1 MNQNPTAVNGAH
13 VTTALNGAPV
23 TVTLLGTGD
32 AFASYGRSQSGYL
45 IDAPGG
51 RILMEAGP
59 GLMQALKGRGVS
71 TDSFDLL
78 LISHLH
84 GDHYGGLP
92 FLILDY
98 MWETRRKKALTI
110 AGPPKLEERTWLL
123 MRTMFPHFEL
133 DKVKHKLK
141 FIVLEPGHSTK
152 LGKFKVSA
160 IRSPHTKPDISL
172 SLRVD
177 GGGKSVVFSGDSG
190 WNDELVKFSDG
201 ADLFLCECTY
211 YESVHLKFHL
221 NYPQLAANRDKFNVR
236 RMVLTHL
243 GREVLS
249 RREDEIA
256 LEMGY
261 DGMKVEI

>member
-1 MNQNPTAVNGAH
+1 MNPNRTAS
-13 VTTALNGAPV
+13 NGAPA

-32 AFASYGRSQSGYL
+32 AFASFGRSQSGYL

-59 GLMQALKGRGVS
+59 GLLPALKSNGIAP
-71 TDSFDLL
+71 DSFDLL

-84 GDHYGGLP
+84 GDHFGGLP

-98 MWETRRKKALTI
+98 MWETPRKKMLTI
-110 AGPPKLEERTWLL
+110 AGPPRLEERTWLL

-133 DKVKHKLK
+133 DKIKRKLK
-141 FIVLEPGHSTK
+141 FVVLEPGSSTR
-152 LGKFKVSA
+152 LGKFKVRA

-172 SLRVD
+172 SLRID
-177 GGGKSVVFSGDSG
+177 GGGKSIVFSGDSG
-190 WNDELVKFSDG
+190 WNDDLVELSAG

-211 YESVHLKFHL
+211 YESTELDFHL
-221 NYPQLAANRDKFNVR
+221 NYPLLAANRDKFKVR

-243 GREVLS
+243 GREVLN
-249 RREDEIA
+249 RADEIA
-256 LEMGY
+256 IEMGY
-261 DGMKVEI
+261 DGMKIEI

>member
-1 MNQNPTAVNGAH
+1 MNPNRTAS
-13 VTTALNGAPV
+13 NGAPV

-32 AFASYGRSQSGYL
+32 AFASFGRCQAGYL

-59 GLMQALKGRGVS
+59 GLMPALKSHGVAP
-71 TDSFDLL
+71 DSFDLL

-84 GDHYGGLP
+84 GDHFGGLP

-98 MWETRRKKALTI
+98 IWETPRKKVLTI
-110 AGPPKLEERTWLL
+110 AGPARLEQRTWLL

-141 FIVLEPGHSTK
+141 FVVLEPGSSTR
-152 LGKFKVSA
+152 LGEFKVSA
-160 IRSPHTKPDISL
+160 IRSPHTKPEISL
-172 SLRVD
+172 SLRID
-177 GGGKSVVFSGDSG
+177 GGGKSIVFSGDSG
-190 WNDELVKFSDG
+190 WNDELVELSAG

-211 YESVHLKFHL
+211 YESAHLKFHL
-221 NYPQLAANRDKFNVR
+221 NYPLLAANRDKFKVR

-249 RREDEIA
+249 REDEID

-261 DGMKVEI
+261 DGMKIEI

>member
-1 MNQNPTAVNGAH
+1 MNPNRTAS
-13 VTTALNGAPV
+13 NGAPV

-32 AFASYGRSQSGYL
+32 AFASFGRSQSGYL

-59 GLMQALKGRGVS
+59 GLMPALKTNGVAP
-71 TDSFDLL
+71 DSFDLL

-84 GDHYGGLP
+84 GDHFAGLP

-98 MWETRRKKALTI
+98 MWETPRKKVLTV
-110 AGPPKLEERTWLL
+110 AGPAKLEERTWLL

-133 DKVKHKLK
+133 DKIKHKLK
-141 FIVLEPGHSTK
+141 FVVLEPGSSTR
-152 LGKFKVSA
+152 LGKFKVRA
-160 IRSPHTKPDISL
+160 IRSPHTKPEISL
-172 SLRVD
+172 SLRID
-177 GGGKSVVFSGDSG
+177 GGGKSIVFSGDSG
-190 WNDELVKFSDG
+190 WNDELVELSAG

-211 YESVHLKFHL
+211 YESTQLTFHL
-221 NYPQLAANRDKFNVR
+221 NYPLLAANRDKFKVR

-249 RREDEIA
+249 RADEIA

-261 DGMKVEI
+261 DGMKIEI

>member
-1 MNQNPTAVNGAH
+1 MNPNRTPS
-13 VTTALNGAPV
+13 NGAPV

-32 AFASYGRSQSGYL
+32 AFASFGRVQAGYL

-59 GLMQALKGRGVS
+59 GLMPALKTNGIAP
-71 TDSFDLL
+71 DSFDLL

-84 GDHYGGLP
+84 GDHFAGLP

-98 MWETRRKKALTI
+98 MWETPRKKVLTV

-133 DKVKHKLK
+133 DKIKRKLK
-141 FIVLEPGHSTK
+141 FVVLEPGSSTR
-152 LGKFKVSA
+152 LGKFKVRA
-160 IRSPHTKPDISL
+160 IRSPHTRPDISL
-172 SLRVD
+172 SLRID
-177 GGGKSVVFSGDSG
+177 GGGKSIVFSGDSG
-190 WNDELVKFSDG
+190 WNDELVELSAG

-211 YESVHLKFHL
+211 YESTELNFHL
-221 NYPQLAANRDKFNVR
+221 NYPLLAANRDKFKVR

-249 RREDEIA
+249 RADEIV

-261 DGMKVEI
+261 DGMKIEI

>member
-1 MNQNPTAVNGAH
+1 MNPNRTAS
-13 VTTALNGAPV
+13 NGAPV

-32 AFASYGRSQSGYL
+32 AFASFGRSQSGYL

-59 GLMQALKGRGVS
+59 GLLQALKSNGVS

-84 GDHYGGLP
+84 GDHFAGLP

-98 MWETRRKKALTI
+98 MWETPRKKLLTI
-110 AGPPKLEERTWLL
+110 AGPAKLEQRTWLL
-123 MRTMFPHFEL
+123 TRAMFPHFEL
-133 DKVKHKLK
+133 DKIKRKLK
-141 FIVLEPGHSTK
+141 FVVLEPGSSTR

-160 IRSPHTKPDISL
+160 IRSPHTKPEISL
-172 SLRVD
+172 SLRID
-177 GGGKSVVFSGDSG
+177 GGGKSIVFSGDSG
-190 WNDELVKFSDG
+190 WNDELVDLSAG

-211 YESVHLKFHL
+211 YESAHLKFHL
-221 NYPQLAANRDKFNVR
+221 NYPLLAANRDKFKVR

-249 RREDEIA
+249 REDEIA

-261 DGMKVEI
+261 DGMKIEI

>member
-1 MNQNPTAVNGAH
+1 MNPNRTPS
-13 VTTALNGAPV
+13 NGAPV

-32 AFASYGRSQSGYL
+32 AFASFGRVQAGYL

-59 GLMQALKGRGVS
+59 GLMPALKTNGIAP
-71 TDSFDLL
+71 DSFDLL

-84 GDHYGGLP
+84 GDHFAGLP

-98 MWETRRKKALTI
+98 MWETPRKKVLTV

-133 DKVKHKLK
+133 DKIKRKLK
-141 FIVLEPGHSTK
+141 FVVLEPGSSTR
-152 LGKFKVSA
+152 LGKFKVRA
-160 IRSPHTKPDISL
+160 IRSPHTRPDISL
-172 SLRVD
+172 SLRID
-177 GGGKSVVFSGDSG
+177 GGGKSIVFSGDSG
-190 WNDELVKFSDG
+190 WNDELVEFSAG

-211 YESVHLKFHL
+211 YESTELNFHL
-221 NYPQLAANRDKFNVR
+221 NYPLLAANRDKFKVR

-249 RREDEIA
+249 RADEIV

-261 DGMKVEI
+261 DGMKIEI

>member
-1 MNQNPTAVNGAH
+1 MVRSGA
-13 VTTALNGAPV
+13 NGAPV

-32 AFASYGRSQSGYL
+32 AFASFGRSQSGYL
-45 IDAPGG
+45 IDAPAG

-84 GDHYGGLP
+84 GDHFGGLP

-110 AGPPKLEERTWLL
+110 AGPAKLEERTWSL

-133 DKVKHKLK
+133 DKIKHKLK
-141 FIVLEPGHSTK
+141 FVVLEPGSSTR

-177 GGGKSVVFSGDSG
+177 GGGKSIVFSGDSG
-190 WNDELVKFSDG
+190 WNDELVDFSDG
-201 ADLFLCECTY
+201 RRSVPVRMHLLRERAPEVSSQLSAARGESRQVQGAPDGAD
-211 YESVHLKFHL
+211 
-221 NYPQLAANRDKFNVR
+221 A
-236 RMVLTHL
+236 
-243 GREVLS
+243 S
-249 RREDEIA
+249 RARSAEPR
-256 LEMGY
+256 G
-261 DGMKVEI
+261 

>member
-1 MNQNPTAVNGAH
+1 MNPNRTAS
-13 VTTALNGAPV
+13 NGAPV

-32 AFASYGRSQSGYL
+32 AFASFGRSQSGYL

-59 GLMQALKGRGVS
+59 GLMPALKSNAVAP
-71 TDSFDLL
+71 DSFDLV

-84 GDHYGGLP
+84 GDHFAGLP

-98 MWETRRKKALTI
+98 MWETPRKKLLTI
-110 AGPPKLEERTWLL
+110 AGPPRLEQRTWLL

-133 DKVKHKLK
+133 DKIKRKLK
-141 FIVLEPGHSTK
+141 FVVLEPGSSTR
-152 LGKFKVSA
+152 LGKFKVRA

-172 SLRVD
+172 SLRID
-177 GGGKSVVFSGDSG
+177 GGGKSIVFSGDSG
-190 WNDELVKFSDG
+190 WNDELVELSAG

-211 YESVHLKFHL
+211 YESTELNFHL
-221 NYPQLAANRDKFNVR
+221 NYPLLAANRDKFKVR

-249 RREDEIA
+249 RADEIV

-261 DGMKVEI
+261 DGMKIEI

>member
-1 MNQNPTAVNGAH
+1 
-13 VTTALNGAPV
+13 
-23 TVTLLGTGD
+23 VTLLGTGD
-32 AFASYGRSQSGYL
+32 AFASFGRSQSGYL

-59 GLMQALKGRGVS
+59 GLLQALKSNGVS

-84 GDHYGGLP
+84 GDHFAGLP

-98 MWETRRKKALTI
+98 MWETPRKKVLTI
-110 AGPPKLEERTWLL
+110 AGPAKLEQRTWLL
-123 MRTMFPHFEL
+123 TRAMFPHFEL
-133 DKVKHKLK
+133 DKIKRKLK
-141 FIVLEPGHSTK
+141 FVVLEPGSSTR

-160 IRSPHTKPDISL
+160 IRSPHTEPEISL
-172 SLRVD
+172 SLRID
-177 GGGKSVVFSGDSG
+177 GGGKSIVFSGDSG
-190 WNDELVKFSDG
+190 WNDELVKLSAG

-211 YESVHLKFHL
+211 YESAHLKFHL
-221 NYPQLAANRDKFNVR
+221 NYPLLAANRDKFKVR

-249 RREDEIA
+249 RENEIA

-261 DGMKVEI
+261 DGMKIEI

>member
-1 MNQNPTAVNGAH
+1 MNPNSLASNGAS
-13 VTTALNGAPV
+13 VTL
-23 TVTLLGTGD
+23 TLLGTGD
-32 AFASYGRSQSGYL
+32 AFASFGRAQAGYL
-45 IDAPGG
+45 LDAPGG

-59 GLMQALKGRGVS
+59 GLMQALKGNGVP

-84 GDHYGGLP
+84 GDHFAGLP

-98 MWETRRKKALTI
+98 MWETPRKKLLTI
-110 AGPPKLEERTWLL
+110 AGPPKLEQRTWML
-123 MRTMFPHFEL
+123 MRTMFPHFDL
-133 DKVKHKLK
+133 AKVKHKLR
-141 FIVLEPGHSTK
+141 FVVLEPGRSTR

-160 IRSPHTKPDISL
+160 IRSPHTTPDISL
-172 SLRVD
+172 SLRID
-177 GGGKSVVFSGDSG
+177 GGGKSIVFSGDTG
-190 WNDELVKFSDG
+190 WNDELVELSAG

-211 YESVHLKFHL
+211 YESAHLKFHL
-221 NYPQLAANRDKFNVR
+221 NYPMLAANRDKFKVR

-249 RREDEIA
+249 RADEIA

-261 DGMKVEI
+261 DGMKIEI

>member
-1 MNQNPTAVNGAH
+1 MNPNRTAS
-13 VTTALNGAPV
+13 NGAPV

-32 AFASYGRSQSGYL
+32 AFASFGRSQSGYL

-59 GLMQALKGRGVS
+59 GLLPALKSNGIAP
-71 TDSFDLL
+71 DSFDLL

-84 GDHYGGLP
+84 GDHFGGLP

-98 MWETRRKKALTI
+98 MWETPRKKMLTI

-133 DKVKHKLK
+133 DKIKRKLK
-141 FIVLEPGHSTK
+141 FVVLEPGSSTR

-160 IRSPHTKPDISL
+160 IRSPHTRPDISL
-172 SLRVD
+172 SLRID
-177 GGGKSVVFSGDSG
+177 GGGKSIVFSGDSG
-190 WNDELVKFSDG
+190 WNDGLVELSAG

-211 YESVHLKFHL
+211 YESTQLNFHL
-221 NYPQLAANRDKFNVR
+221 NYPLLAANRDKFKVR

-249 RREDEIA
+249 RADEIA
-256 LEMGY
+256 IEMGY
-261 DGMKVEI
+261 DGMKIEI

>member
-1 MNQNPTAVNGAH
+1 MNPNRTAS
-13 VTTALNGAPV
+13 NGAPV

-32 AFASYGRSQSGYL
+32 AFASFGRSQSGYL

-59 GLMQALKGRGVS
+59 GLLPALKSNGIAP
-71 TDSFDLL
+71 DSFDLL

-84 GDHYGGLP
+84 GDHFGGLP

-98 MWETRRKKALTI
+98 MWETPRKKMLTI

-133 DKVKHKLK
+133 DKIKRKLK
-141 FIVLEPGHSTK
+141 FVVLEPGSSTR
-152 LGKFKVSA
+152 LGKFKVRA

-172 SLRVD
+172 SLRID
-177 GGGKSVVFSGDSG
+177 GGGKSIVFSGDSG
-190 WNDELVKFSDG
+190 WNDGLVELSAG

-211 YESVHLKFHL
+211 YESTQLNFHL
-221 NYPQLAANRDKFNVR
+221 NYPLLAANRDKFKVR

-243 GREVLS
+243 GREVLN
-249 RREDEIA
+249 RADEIA
-256 LEMGY
+256 IEMGY
-261 DGMKVEI
+261 DGMKIEI

>member
-1 MNQNPTAVNGAH
+1 MNPNRTAS
-13 VTTALNGAPV
+13 NGAPV

-32 AFASYGRSQSGYL
+32 AFASFGRSQSGYL

-59 GLMQALKGRGVS
+59 GLLQALKSNGVS

-84 GDHYGGLP
+84 GDHFAGLP

-98 MWETRRKKALTI
+98 MWETPRKKLLTI
-110 AGPPKLEERTWLL
+110 AGPAKLEQRTWLL
-123 MRTMFPHFEL
+123 TRAMFPHFEL
-133 DKVKHKLK
+133 DKIKRKLK
-141 FIVLEPGHSTK
+141 FVVLEPGSSTR

-160 IRSPHTKPDISL
+160 IRSPHTEPEISL
-172 SLRVD
+172 SLRID
-177 GGGKSVVFSGDSG
+177 GGGKSIVFSGDSG
-190 WNDELVKFSDG
+190 WNDELVKLSAG

-211 YESVHLKFHL
+211 YESAHLKFHL
-221 NYPQLAANRDKFNVR
+221 NYPLLAANRDKFKVR

-249 RREDEIA
+249 RENEIA

-261 DGMKVEI
+261 DGMKIEI

>member
-1 MNQNPTAVNGAH
+1 MNQNPTAP
-13 VTTALNGAPV
+13 NGAPV
-23 TVTLLGTGD
+23 TVTLMGTGD
-32 AFASYGRSQSGYL
+32 AFASFGRSQSGYL
-45 IDAPGG
+45 IDAPAG

-59 GLMQALKGRGVS
+59 GLLPALKGSGVS

-84 GDHYGGLP
+84 GDHFGGLP

-98 MWETRRKKALTI
+98 MWETRRKKRLTI
-110 AGPPKLEERTWLL
+110 AGPPKLEERTWTL

-133 DKVKHKLK
+133 DEIKHKLK
-141 FIVLEPGHSTK
+141 FVVLEAGHSVR

-172 SLRVD
+172 SLRID
-177 GGGKSVVFSGDSG
+177 GGGKSIVFSGDSG
-190 WNDELVKFSDG
+190 WNDELVALSDG

-211 YESVHLKFHL
+211 FESAHLKFHL
-221 NYPQLAANRDKFNVR
+221 NYPLLAANRDKFNVR

-249 RREDEIA
+249 REDEIA

-261 DGMKVEI
+261 DGMKIKL

>member
-1 MNQNPTAVNGAH
+1 MNPNRTAS
-13 VTTALNGAPV
+13 NGAPV

-32 AFASYGRSQSGYL
+32 AFASFGRSQSGYL

-59 GLMQALKGRGVS
+59 GLLPALKSNGIAP
-71 TDSFDLL
+71 DSFDLL

-84 GDHYGGLP
+84 GDHFGGLP

-98 MWETRRKKALTI
+98 MWETPRKKVLTI
-110 AGPPKLEERTWLL
+110 AGPVKLEERTWLL

-133 DKVKHKLK
+133 DKIKRKLK
-141 FIVLEPGHSTK
+141 FVVLEPGSSTR
-152 LGKFKVSA
+152 LGKFKVRA

-172 SLRVD
+172 SLRID
-177 GGGKSVVFSGDSG
+177 GGGKSIVFSGDSG
-190 WNDELVKFSDG
+190 WNDGLVELSAG

-211 YESVHLKFHL
+211 YESTQLDFHL
-221 NYPQLAANRDKFNVR
+221 NYPLLAANRDKFKVR

-243 GREVLS
+243 GREVLN
-249 RREDEIA
+249 RADEIA
-256 LEMGY
+256 IEMGY
-261 DGMKVEI
+261 DGMKIEI

>member
-1 MNQNPTAVNGAH
+1 MNPNRTAS
-13 VTTALNGAPV
+13 NGAPV

-32 AFASYGRSQSGYL
+32 AFASFGRSQSGYL

-59 GLMQALKGRGVS
+59 GLLQALKSNGVS

-84 GDHYGGLP
+84 GDHFAGLP

-98 MWETRRKKALTI
+98 MWETPRKKLLTI
-110 AGPPKLEERTWLL
+110 AGPAKLEQRTWLL
-123 MRTMFPHFEL
+123 TRAMFPHFEL
-133 DKVKHKLK
+133 DKIKRKLK
-141 FIVLEPGHSTK
+141 FVVLEPGSSTR

-160 IRSPHTKPDISL
+160 IRSPHTKPEISL
-172 SLRVD
+172 SIRIDV
-177 GGGKSVVFSGDSG
+177 GGKSIVFSGDSG
-190 WNDELVKFSDG
+190 WNDELVDLSAG

-211 YESVHLKFHL
+211 YESAHLKFHL
-221 NYPQLAANRDKFNVR
+221 NYPLLAANRDKFKVR

-249 RREDEIA
+249 REDEIA

-261 DGMKVEI
+261 DGMKIEI

>member
-1 MNQNPTAVNGAH
+1 MNPNRTAS
-13 VTTALNGAPV
+13 NGAPV

-32 AFASYGRSQSGYL
+32 AFASFGRSQSGYL

-59 GLMQALKGRGVS
+59 GLLPALKSNGIAP
-71 TDSFDLL
+71 DSFDLL

-84 GDHYGGLP
+84 GDHFGGLP

-98 MWETRRKKALTI
+98 MWETPRKKMLTI

-133 DKVKHKLK
+133 DKIKRKLK
-141 FIVLEPGHSTK
+141 FVVLEPGSSTR

-160 IRSPHTKPDISL
+160 IRSPHTRPDISL
-172 SLRVD
+172 SLRID
-177 GGGKSVVFSGDSG
+177 GGGKSIVFSGDSG
-190 WNDELVKFSDG
+190 WNDGLVELSAG

-211 YESVHLKFHL
+211 YESTQLNFHL
-221 NYPQLAANRDKFNVR
+221 NYPLLAANRDKFKVR

-249 RREDEIA
+249 RADEIA

-261 DGMKVEI
+261 DGMKIEI